1 MTDEEIDHCVN
12 EVLDS
17 QADIDEILSGGK
29 LSVVTGLQ
37 MTPGPLTLAIVS
49 KIRESMAKNMDALEA
64 QASQKSGTFMVQRMK
79 RFHAQGMLE
88 FAQMVQLLGL
98 LAKG

>member
-1 MTDEEIDHCVN
+1 MTDEQVDHCVN
-12 EVLDS
+12 EVVDL

-49 KIRESMAKNMDALEA
+49 KIRDSMSKNMDALEA
-64 QASQKSGTFMVQRMK
+64 QASQKSGTFMVQRVK
-79 RFHAQGMLE
+79 QLHAQGMLE
-88 FAQMVQLLGL
+88 FTQMVQQLGQ